1 MTPGGVA
8 VCLWVIYEILFY
20 GHYPDIQLAP
30 DEGAQRDS
38 PHLTPPRNED
48 SRRKF
53 PPPPTS
59 QRLLRLTV
67 TVFNFYA
74 SWLPFFE
81 SVLRFTVNSNE
92 TLLVGKLCCRR
103 ILNLLSKVF
112 SATIFSIP
120 FSSGLRLVKDVL

>member
-1 MTPGGVA
+1 MTPGGDA
-8 VCLWVIYEILFY
+8 VCLWVISEILFY

-74 SWLPFFE
+74 SWLPF
-81 SVLRFTVNSNE
+81 LRAFY
-92 TLLVGKLCCRR
+92 
-103 ILNLLSKVF
+103 
-112 SATIFSIP
+112 
-120 FSSGLRLVKDVL
+120 GLRLTPMRPSWWGNYVAGAF

>member
-53 PPPPTS
+53 PPPPPTS

-74 SWLPFFE
+74 SWLPF
-81 SVLRFTVNSNE
+81 LRAFY
-92 TLLVGKLCCRR
+92 
-103 ILNLLSKVF
+103 
-112 SATIFSIP
+112 
-120 FSSGLRLVKDVL
+120 GLRLTPMRPSWWGNYVAGAF

>member
-1 MTPGGVA
+1 MTPGGVV
-8 VCLWVIYEILFY
+8 VCLWVISEILFY

-53 PPPPTS
+53 PPPPPTS

-74 SWLPFFE
+74 SWLPF
-81 SVLRFTVNSNE
+81 LRAFY
-92 TLLVGKLCCRR
+92 
-103 ILNLLSKVF
+103 
-112 SATIFSIP
+112 
-120 FSSGLRLVKDVL
+120 GLRLTPMRPSWWGNYVAGAF

>member
-1 MTPGGVA
+1 MTPGGVV
-8 VCLWVIYEILFY
+8 VCLWVISEILFY

-48 SRRKF
+48 SRRKS

-67 TVFNFYA
+67 TVFNFLRLMA
-74 SWLPFFE
+74 TFFE

-103 ILNLLSKVF
+103 ILNLLSKIF

>member
-30 DEGAQRDS
+30 VEGAQRDS

-48 SRRKF
+48 SWRKF
-53 PPPPTS
+53 PPPPPTS

-74 SWLPFFE
+74 SWLPF
-81 SVLRFTVNSNE
+81 LRAFY
-92 TLLVGKLCCRR
+92 
-103 ILNLLSKVF
+103 
-112 SATIFSIP
+112 
-120 FSSGLRLVKDVL
+120 GLRLTPMRPSWWGNYVAGAF

>member
-1 MTPGGVA
+1 MTPSGVV
-8 VCLWVIYEILFY
+8 VCLWVISEILFY

-53 PPPPTS
+53 PPPPPTS

-74 SWLPFFE
+74 SWLPF
-81 SVLRFTVNSNE
+81 LRAFY
-92 TLLVGKLCCRR
+92 
-103 ILNLLSKVF
+103 
-112 SATIFSIP
+112 
-120 FSSGLRLVKDVL
+120 GLRLTPMRPSWWGNYVAGAF

>member
-1 MTPGGVA
+1 MTPGGVV
-8 VCLWVIYEILFY
+8 VCLWVISEILFY

-53 PPPPTS
+53 PPPPPTS
-59 QRLLRLTV
+59 QRLLRLAV

-74 SWLPFFE
+74 SWLPF
-81 SVLRFTVNSNE
+81 LRAFY
-92 TLLVGKLCCRR
+92 
-103 ILNLLSKVF
+103 
-112 SATIFSIP
+112 
-120 FSSGLRLVKDVL
+120 GLRLTPMRPSWWGNYAAGAF

>member
-53 PPPPTS
+53 PPPPPPPRNEGWGGKFPPPPTS

-74 SWLPFFE
+74 SWLPF
-81 SVLRFTVNSNE
+81 LRAFY
-92 TLLVGKLCCRR
+92 
-103 ILNLLSKVF
+103 
-112 SATIFSIP
+112 
-120 FSSGLRLVKDVL
+120 GLRLTPMRPSWWGNYVAGAF

>member
-1 MTPGGVA
+1 MTPGGVV
-8 VCLWVIYEILFY
+8 VCLWVISEILFY

-38 PHLTPPRNED
+38 PHPPPPRNED

-53 PPPPTS
+53 PPPPPTS

-74 SWLPFFE
+74 SWLPF
-81 SVLRFTVNSNE
+81 LRAFY
-92 TLLVGKLCCRR
+92 
-103 ILNLLSKVF
+103 
-112 SATIFSIP
+112 
-120 FSSGLRLVKDVL
+120 GLRLTPMRPSWWGNYVAGAF

>member
-1 MTPGGVA
+1 MTPGGVV
-8 VCLWVIYEILFY
+8 VCVWVISEILFY

-53 PPPPTS
+53 PPPPPTS

-74 SWLPFFE
+74 SWLPF
-81 SVLRFTVNSNE
+81 LRAFY
-92 TLLVGKLCCRR
+92 
-103 ILNLLSKVF
+103 
-112 SATIFSIP
+112 
-120 FSSGLRLVKDVL
+120 GLRLTPMRPSWWGNYVAGAF